1 MPEMQTTF
9 MSFFGVGAAQPRD
22 DAYTAEMVS
31 AAAQGVP
38 RERASADGN
47 RKAGRTAQ
55 MAPLL
60 AAVLEN
66 PPHSVNA
73 VMP

>member
-1 MPEMQTTF
+1 
-9 MSFFGVGAAQPRD
+9 
-22 DAYTAEMVS
+22 MVS

-47 RKAGRTAQ
+47 RKAGRTTQ
-55 MAPLL
+55 MAPPP